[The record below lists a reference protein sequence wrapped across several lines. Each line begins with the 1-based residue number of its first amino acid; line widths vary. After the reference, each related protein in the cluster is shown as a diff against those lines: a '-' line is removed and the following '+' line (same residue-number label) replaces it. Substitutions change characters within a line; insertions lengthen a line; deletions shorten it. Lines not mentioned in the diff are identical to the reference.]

1 MLQRL
6 GVRLSICLNTH
17 LVGLYRSIR
26 QAEEAC
32 RRVSLEYL
40 SGNSQGLEKSM
51 HWVETR
57 HSGGAS
63 RLPVL
68 LRTIIF
74 LPEVNLS
81 LTAKSYNPRH
91 RETNLKAE
99 NKESRKLST

>member
-32 RRVSLEYL
+32 RQGVSLEYL
-40 SGNSQGLEKSM
+40 SGNSQGLEKLLY
-51 HWVETR
+51 WVET
-57 HSGGAS
+57 HHTGGAS
-63 RLPVL
+63 RPPVL
-68 LRTIIF
+68 VRTIIF

-81 LTAKSYNPRH
+81 LTAKGCNPRH
-91 RETNLKAE
+91 REANMTAE
-99 NKESRKLST
+99 NKES